1 MRRNFELL
9 AVSAQNCLESTM
21 DKIVT
26 QMRKTDFEKSY
37 HNINMLFLS
46 FVTPL
51 QHTRYPA
58 PLGIPQGL
66 AMCSDR
72 YSERVKLKKKEK
84 LSI

>member
-21 DKIVT
+21 DNIVT

-51 QHTRYPA
+51 HTHTLPSPSRNTTGTRHM
-58 PLGIPQGL
+58 L
-66 AMCSDR
+66 
-72 YSERVKLKKKEK
+72 
-84 LSI
+84 